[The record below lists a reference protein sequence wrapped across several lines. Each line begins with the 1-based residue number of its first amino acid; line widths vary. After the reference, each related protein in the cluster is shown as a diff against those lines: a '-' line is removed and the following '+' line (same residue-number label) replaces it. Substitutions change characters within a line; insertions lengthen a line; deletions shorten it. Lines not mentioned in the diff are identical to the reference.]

1 MPTTDLTTPVVLG
14 AGPVGRAIAQRLV
27 AAGHQPRV
35 LTRSGAAIPG
45 ATPVAVDLTDV
56 DATAQA
62 AVGADVLFHCAQ
74 PAYHRWPQD
83 FPPLQ
88 RAILDA
94 AERIGAGVVAI
105 ENTYPYGRVTGPM
118 TESTPFA
125 PISVKGTVRAQL
137 ASELTEAH
145 TAGRVRTVSVRASDF
160 FGPHVLAS
168 AYGERFFEPLLAGK
182 KTELLGDPNSRH
194 SVTYVPDI
202 AAAMTAVAIRPD
214 LWGRAW
220 HAPTADAVT
229 QRELVALAAQAAG
242 ADPAFRVLSAWQLRL
257 AGLFLKAAKEGIEML
272 YEFDHDYI
280 VDSSAIETE
289 LGLRPTPLPEAAA
302 TTVEW
307 FRSRR

>member
-45 ATPVAVDLTDV
+45 TTPVAVDLTDA

-74 PAYHRWPQD
+74 PAYHRWPED

-94 AERIGAGVVAI
+94 AERVGAGVVAI

-125 PISVKGTVRAQL
+125 PISVKGRVRAQL
-137 ASELTEAH
+137 ASELAEAH

-160 FGPHVLAS
+160 FGPHVVAS

-182 KTELLGDPNSRH
+182 KTELLGNPDSHH
-194 SVTYVPDI
+194 SATYMPDMI
-202 AAAMTAVAIRPD
+202 PSC
-214 LWGRAW
+214 L
-220 HAPTADAVT
+220 
-229 QRELVALAAQAAG
+229 
-242 ADPAFRVLSAWQLRL
+242 
-257 AGLFLKAAKEGIEML
+257 
-272 YEFDHDYI
+272 
-280 VDSSAIETE
+280 
-289 LGLRPTPLPEAAA
+289 
-302 TTVEW
+302 
-307 FRSRR
+307 

>member
-1 MPTTDLTTPVVLG
+1 MPTTELTAPVVLG
-14 AGPVGRAIAQRLV
+14 AGPVGKTVAQCLV
-27 AAGHQPRV
+27 AAGHEPRV
-35 LTRSGAAIPG
+35 LTKSGTALPG
-45 ATPVAVDLTDV
+45 TKPVTVDLTNV
-56 DATAQA
+56 EATTE
-62 AVGADVLFHCAQ
+62 AVRGADVLFHCAQ

-94 AERIGAGVVAI
+94 AEKVGAGVVAI
-105 ENTYPYGRVTGPM
+105 ENTYAYGRVSGPM

-125 PISVKGTVRAQL
+125 PISVKGRVRAQL
-137 ASELTEAH
+137 ASELAEAH

-182 KTELLGDPNSRH
+182 KTELLGNPDSRH
-194 SVTYVPDI
+194 SATYMPDI
-202 AAAMTAVAIRPD
+202 AEAMTAVAIRPD

-229 QRELVALAAQAAG
+229 QRELVAIVAAAAG
-242 ADPAFRVLSAWQLRL
+242 ADPAFRVLSAWQLRF
-257 AGLFLKAAKEGIEML
+257 AGLFIKAAKEGIEML

-289 LGLRPTPLPEAAA
+289 LGLRPAPLPEAAA